1 MLPYARERSKLRRA
15 TKPPSAKELHREMGK
30 KGKAPAKASR
40 PSSIKSLPLTE
51 ASAAKLT
58 RCHESDYDA
67 QLAQKLAAVKALL
80 PQAKDAQWETHASPK
95 TAFRLRCN
103 FQMWH
108 ESEGANLHYVMYD
121 GDNAERTP
129 LRVEDFPRGCAETQ
143 RLMPL
148 VLEAL
153 RGDDVLR
160 DKVHEVRY
168 HTTLHGSTV
177 VVLVYNRPID
187 DDKVWRSK
195 AEALAKTLKVVL
207 VGRSSKVRITLNGDA
222 PRVRE
227 QLRVAGADYTLFQ
240 LEGEFSQPNGRVC
253 EKMVTWAVERTAAS
267 ANDLLELY
275 CGNGNFTIPLSKNFR
290 KVLATEVSKANTEC
304 ARDNLKANDI
314 KNVQFARLNAKETSE
329 ALAPGARPFKRMTE
343 ARVDPSTL
351 KLETLF
357 VQPGDAER
365 RHRAVKSYARRQPR
379 GRLRPVSLYPTLRG
393 RRRAEEAGRRRFIL
407 RAGAARAREEEV
419 EALRR
424 QAQGPGQGGWRRQ
437 KKGRRRGEEGAGRGA
452 SRKSSRGRRGEIGL
466 PSVLS

>member
-1 MLPYARERSKLRRA
+1 
-15 TKPPSAKELHREMGK
+15 MGK

-108 ESEGANLHYVMYD
+108 ESEGAKLHYVMYD

-357 VQPGDAER
+357 VDPP
-365 RHRAVKSYARRQPR
+365 RAGLEPAAIGLARTFETI
-379 GRLRPVSLYPTLRG
+379 LYVSCNPETLSDDIEQLSHTHDVSH
-393 RRRAEEAGRRRFIL
+393 AAVFDQFPYTPHCEAGVVL
-407 RAGAARAREEEV
+407 KKRAGVDLSSVPAPRAREKKKSKRYAGKRKDRGKE
-419 EALRR
+419 
-424 QAQGPGQGGWRRQ
+424 GGGGK
-437 KKGRRRGEEGAGRGA
+437 KKGGGAAKKARGEAPPASPPAGGEE
-452 SRKSSRGRRGEIGL
+452 KSGCQ
-466 PSVLS
+466 VC